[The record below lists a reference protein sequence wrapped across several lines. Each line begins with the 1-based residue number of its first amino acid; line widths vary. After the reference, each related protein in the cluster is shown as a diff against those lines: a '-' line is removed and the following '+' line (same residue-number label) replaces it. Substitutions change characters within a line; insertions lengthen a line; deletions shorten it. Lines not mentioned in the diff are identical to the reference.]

1 MNEFYIEEN
10 KYSYMMAEE
19 AIGTNLSFLDN
30 IEVYKK
36 SKYLDLG
43 SGFDIETTNF
53 YDKSKKRWLATMW
66 CWQWSFDE
74 VTVIGRTWE
83 EFKKLA
89 YMIAEKLN
97 LSKNRKMVVLDHNLP
112 FEWAFMRKYLPI
124 DKVLSKTRRDIMTFT
139 AFGGMEWRDTAIL
152 TRFSLAKMATNYH
165 LGIEKLKGDLDYNL
179 IRHTKTPFQNKQ
191 EIAYCINDVQILQR
205 FFHKYI
211 KKEYLRMGYKIP
223 LTQTGIP
230 RFALKRALRKAG
242 DFTKRYRAFIER
254 AYPTE
259 EFYQFERRYLFRGG
273 FNHAN
278 ILIMDDLFDDDMN
291 DPEMGSEDIK
301 SSYPYEIWSKKFGSV
316 YLPMDNSWFD
326 EVKDKPEEFFQDV
339 GFIVLLKIKNIKSKT
354 PHSIE
359 SKHKLIDYSEDAI
372 FDNGRLVRTGENGY
386 IIVGLLE
393 TDWLNY
399 RDFYDMGEIEVIWIK
414 KTIKQ
419 FLPDFIVKTV
429 YNFFVVKET
438 MPKDSVEYMRS
449 KEKLNSIFGCMSTGL
464 NTSDYILWNGELYL
478 GDSEELPEDVR
489 QEPKT
494 YEEAIK
500 KQFMLPIWA
509 CQVASF
515 GRRHLLR
522 LFKAVG
528 YDGLYGDTDSC
539 KIRHYKKYLPIIE
552 KMNAEAEALN
562 KASADRLG
570 LNFDYVRNL
579 GKFEFEGEYK
589 RFKTLGAKRYLYET
603 KPDPKSQ
610 ELPKIV
616 SVVAGMKKGTL
627 LKHCEAKY
635 DKEGNLIREALDPFE
650 AFSNNLTLSPE
661 ESGKITSAYT
671 DEAFIGELTD
681 YLGNTEEIH
690 EESCC
695 ALYAIPFKMKIDPDF
710 IALSKLLKK
719 QEERKREVYHGIL

>member
-10 KYSYMMAEE
+10 KYSYMTAEE
-19 AIGTNLSFLDN
+19 VIGTNLSFLDN

-53 YDKSKKRWLATMW
+53 YDKSRKRWLATMW

-74 VTVIGRTWE
+74 ITVIGRTWE
-83 EFKKLA
+83 EFKTLA
-89 YMIAEKLN
+89 YMIAKKLD
-97 LSKNRKMVVLDHNLP
+97 LSKNRKLVVLDHNLS

-259 EFYQFERRYLFRGG
+259 EFYNFTRRYLFRGG

-278 ILIMDDLFDDDMN
+278 ILVLDDLFDDDMN
-291 DPEMGSEDIK
+291 DPQMGSEDIK

-316 YLPMDNSWFD
+316 YNPMDNSWFD

-339 GFIVLLKIKNIKSKT
+339 GFIALLKIKNIKAKM

-359 SKHKLIDYSEDAI
+359 SKHKLIDYSDDAI
-372 FDNGRLVRTGENGY
+372 FDNGRLVRASY
-386 IIVGLLE
+386 IVVALLE
-393 TDWLNY
+393 SDWLNY
-399 RDFYDMGEIEVIWIK
+399 RDFYDMPEIEVIWIK
-414 KTIKQ
+414 KAVKQ
-419 FLPDFIVKTV
+419 YLPDFIVKTV

-438 MPKDSVEYMRS
+438 MPKDSVEYARA
-449 KEKLNSIFGCMSTGL
+449 KEKLNAIFGCMATGL
-464 NTSDYILWNGELYL
+464 NTSDYILYNGELYL
-478 GDSEELPEDVR
+478 CDSEDLPEDVR
-489 QEPKT
+489 QKPKT

-500 KQFMLPIWA
+500 KQFLLPIWA
-509 CQVASF
+509 CQVAAF

-522 LFKAVG
+522 LFKEAG

-539 KIRHYKKYLPIIE
+539 KMRHYKKYLTFIE
-552 KMNAEAEALN
+552 KLNAEAETLN
-562 KASADRLG
+562 KKTADRLG
-570 LNFDYVRNL
+570 VNFEYVRNL

-610 ELPKIV
+610 ELSKIV

-671 DEAFIGELTD
+671 DEAFTGELTD

-695 ALYAIPFKMKIDPDF
+695 ALYAIPFKMKVDPDF
-710 IALSKLLKK
+710 IALSMLLKK
-719 QEERKREVYHGIL
+719 KEERKREVYHGIL